1 MSYPNPQYPHPY
13 YPPPQQPAPVQPTVM
28 PVRTNHAMHLLL
40 SAITCGLWV
49 PVWVIAAMINSS
61 RTRKVY

>member
-13 YPPPQQPAPVQPTVM
+13 YPPQQPPAPVQPTVM
-28 PVRTNHAMHLLL
+28 PVRTNHAMHIML
-40 SAITCGLWV
+40 SVFTCGLWL
-49 PVWVIAAMINSS
+49 PVWIFAAMINSS